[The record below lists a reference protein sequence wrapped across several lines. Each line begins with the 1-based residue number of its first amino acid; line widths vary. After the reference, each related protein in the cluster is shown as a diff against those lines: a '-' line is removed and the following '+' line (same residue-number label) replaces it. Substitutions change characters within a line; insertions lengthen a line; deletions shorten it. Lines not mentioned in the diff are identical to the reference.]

1 MNREQNKKI
10 INDEGEFLFLASCG
24 LFSTNDEALIYYVL
38 LTNTMTEELISS
50 LLPVGALVK
59 LLR

>member
-10 INDEGEFLFLASCG
+10 INDEGEFLLLASCG
-24 LFSTNDEALIYYVL
+24 LFSNDDALIYYVL
-38 LTNTMTEELISS
+38 LIITMTEELISS
-50 LLPVGALVK
+50 LRPVGALVK

>member
-1 MNREQNKKI
+1 MRVNI
-10 INDEGEFLFLASCG
+10 SILASCG
-24 LFSTNDEALIYYVL
+24 LFSNDEALIYYVL
-38 LTNTMTEELISS
+38 LTNTMTGELISS